1 MMSEILSLGGT
12 AQLSVSS
19 VYRKM
24 SCSSRKDE
32 HPTFQAR
39 EGQRGRGEEQEL
51 VFGRKGI
58 IGGKPPHRISSLSPN
73 KLQQQ

>member
-1 MMSEILSLGGT
+1 MILSRGGT
-12 AQLSVSS
+12 AQLSVSN

-32 HPTFQAR
+32 HPTSQAR
-39 EGQRGRGEEQEL
+39 EGEEQEL